1 MNTVFECDFL
11 IAGAGFGGSLTAL
24 VLHRLGYRV
33 VLFDSGSHPR
43 FSIGESSTPLADA
56 CLRELCL
63 RYDLNGLT
71 PLTTYGSARRE
82 LPHLVVGLKRGFSY
96 FRQQSGFDFGAG
108 KSGIVEQMLVMAA
121 PSNELS
127 DTHWL
132 RSSVDSYF
140 AGEVRR
146 AGITLLECTTID
158 QMVVCAP
165 WQIRLVDKSANK
177 RQVNAKFLIDASG
190 RAAVFASQLRPKKMA
205 NEAVTNSLGLLTH
218 SRAIYGHFRGVQ
230 TWESMLQ
237 QAQVATTMHPFA
249 CDHAALHHL
258 IDNGW
263 MWQLRFDNDITSVG
277 FAIDPR
283 YYADLEALPAQE
295 QFVELLHR
303 YPSLHEQ
310 MARASCVAPEGGIR
324 ATGRMQYLE
333 LPAAGELWACLP
345 SAVGFVDP
353 LHSTGIAHTLYSIRA
368 LTNIFAG
375 QPLDT
380 ASLAAP
386 LENYAQRLEH
396 ELRFID
402 ALVYLA
408 YATLH
413 DFDCFVASCM
423 LYFVAATYAEAL
435 GVVEKPVTFESA
447 AFLNANSIE
456 FQRIIQQSLELLAEC
471 QCGSVP
477 WTEYPQAIERWTR
490 PFNFVGLFNPTLN
503 NMYAGTAAPN
513 KSANV

>member
-1 MNTVFECDFL
+1 MNTASDCDFL

-63 RYDLNGLT
+63 RYDLSGLT
-71 PLTTYGSARRE
+71 PLTSYGSARRD

-96 FRQQSGFDFGAG
+96 FRHRSGGRFETN
-108 KSGIVEQMLVMAA
+108 KSGLVEQMLVMAA
-121 PSNELS
+121 SSDELS

-132 RSSVDSYF
+132 RSSVDSHF
-140 AGEVRR
+140 AEEVRR
-146 AGITLLECTTID
+146 AGIPLVECTTME
-158 QMVVCAP
+158 QMVGCKP
-165 WQIRLVDKSANK
+165 WQIRLVDKSGAK
-177 RQVNAKFLIDASG
+177 RQVNAKILIDASG
-190 RAAVFASQLRPKKMA
+190 RAAVFASQLRPKEKA
-205 NEAVTNSLGLLTH
+205 HEAVANGPGLLTH
-218 SRAIYGHFRGVQ
+218 SRAIFGHFRGVR
-230 TWESMLQ
+230 TWGSMLQ

-258 IDNGW
+258 IGNGW

-277 FAIDPR
+277 FSIDPR
-283 YYADLEALPAQE
+283 YYSDIEAMPARE
-295 QFVELLHR
+295 QFVELMRR

-310 MARASCVAPEGGIR
+310 MACANCVAPEGGIQ

-345 SAVGFVDP
+345 SSVGFVDP

-386 LENYAQRLEH
+386 LKNYAQRLEQ
-396 ELRFID
+396 ELRLID

-408 YATLH
+408 YATMH
-413 DFDCFVASCM
+413 NFDCFVASCM
-423 LYFVAATYAEAL
+423 LYFVAATYAEAS
-435 GVVEKPVTFESA
+435 GVVEKTGNCENV
-447 AFLNANSIE
+447 AFLNANSGE

-471 QCGSVP
+471 RCGSVP
-477 WTEYPQAIERWTR
+477 WTEYPQAIERWTK
-490 PFNFVGLFNPTLN
+490 PFNLVGLFNPTLN
-503 NMYAGTAAPN
+503 NMYAGAAAPN